1 MATFFC
7 EVLSVYSRAAEENE
21 YDDMTNGNEE
31 DEQIRRDQV
40 SVHVHWLS
48 QTDGGPVLCSD
59 LIIAVG
65 PNAAGFVLAY
75 ALGSDGW
82 TAVGWVSLWNER
94 SHGSGDP
101 AELSCVL
108 YQQKVTQS
116 IGEEQASFFS
126 AQCFT
131 LFSQPGNHWH
141 TISLSLSA
149 DDLSRE
155 ISLLQ
160 QKVFTFSLS
169 FHVCGCQI
177 SRAEIPQ
184 SELLSFLPNVYF
196 IFPTWQPLAHDLSLL
211 ALMICEHPQTVLEFS
226 DLY

>member
-116 IGEEQASFFS
+116 IEMASVDPAELSCVLYQQKSFAVVRVASEQRKFTSGLLRLQSRPSGSQEDWFLTPPS
-126 AQCFT
+126 AQ
-131 LFSQPGNHWH
+131 H
-141 TISLSLSA
+141 
-149 DDLSRE
+149 
-155 ISLLQ
+155 
-160 QKVFTFSLS
+160 
-169 FHVCGCQI
+169 
-177 SRAEIPQ
+177 
-184 SELLSFLPNVYF
+184 
-196 IFPTWQPLAHDLSLL
+196 
-211 ALMICEHPQTVLEFS
+211 
-226 DLY
+226 